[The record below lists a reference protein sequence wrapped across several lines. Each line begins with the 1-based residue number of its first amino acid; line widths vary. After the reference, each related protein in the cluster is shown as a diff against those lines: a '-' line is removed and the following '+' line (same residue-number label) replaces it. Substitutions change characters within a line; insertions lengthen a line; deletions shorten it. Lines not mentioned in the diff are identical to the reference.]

1 MKIRIKKV
9 SSTAKIPQYA
19 HPTDAGMDLFSNE
32 NLVLQPSELIICSTG
47 ISLAIP
53 QGYVGLIWDK
63 SGLAGKNEIKTM
75 GGVVDSSYRGEI
87 GVILKNLSTREYK
100 IKIGDK
106 IAQMLIQKVSSP
118 ELIEVDNLDKTERG
132 EGGFGSTGI

>member
-63 SGLAGKNEIKTM
+63 SGLASKNEIKTM